1 MIVFLFTL
9 FLKPFFACAQ
19 KTMIISISYMAQ
31 YMPTDQFQD
40 RVLLL
45 ACRQT
50 DSPLCCSFTSQ
61 RERESS
67 AVSSSSCKST
77 NQLCLT
83 LWDPMDCSPPDSFV
97 HGILR
102 ARIQEWVAMPSSR
115 GSSQPRDQTRVSCD
129 SSTAG
134 RFFTAELQGK
144 PTLTVL
150 SKPNYFPKAHF

>member
-115 GSSQPRDQTRVSCD
+115 GSSQPRDQTCIS
-129 SSTAG
+129 
-134 RFFTAELQGK
+134 
-144 PTLTVL
+144 
-150 SKPNYFPKAHF
+150 